1 MGFTADRC
9 STKTIR
15 LLSGT
20 CRCYSLDIKTL
31 RALIKTLRRTTTPLI
46 GLKTINSQK
55 CSFYQNSSFSVFESF
70 RPLWLK
76 REASFCFKREKS
88 ALFLQIVYYYTQFLS
103 KVHLEYLCPR
113 TFFRSKASVTL
124 LGPKNHKRS
133 LGNN

>member
-1 MGFTADRC
+1 MGFTADMLREEYQTI
-9 STKTIR
+9 SKT
-15 LLSGT
+15 
-20 CRCYSLDIKTL
+20 
-31 RALIKTLRRTTTPLI
+31 LI

-103 KVHLEYLCPR
+103 KVHLWYSWSQSKRCITR
-113 TFFRSKASVTL
+113 TLRPALPDISWYCIINSRCTYHFKTCHNSF
-124 LGPKNHKRS
+124 
-133 LGNN
+133 